1 MLLPGSASERTR
13 AVTATDSEHR
23 QGARGVIDSATM
35 QSAADAIRTVLEK
48 FSTSLA
54 QITRA
59 NEIPDT
65 SAGFRPENDAEH
77 SYELALVAI
86 VVADLIDQDLDRG
99 LVARLALVHDLEEI
113 YCGDVSVFDPA
124 SSSDTRAAEKDA
136 AGARVLDDL
145 RGLSPA
151 VAADF
156 QIYLERTYPEAHFVY
171 ALDKIVPFFRVLHN
185 GRHHAHPSLEEYRAR
200 YATARSKIAEYPPL
214 LPVFEHVY
222 DEVGARLPDLNSN

>member
-1 MLLPGSASERTR
+1 M
-13 AVTATDSEHR
+13 
-23 QGARGVIDSATM
+23 IDSATM
-35 QSAADAIRTVLEK
+35 PTAADAIRTVLER
-48 FSTSLA
+48 FSTNLA

-59 NEIPDT
+59 NEIPVP

-86 VVADLIDQDLDRG
+86 VIADLVDPELDRG

-136 AGARVLDDL
+136 ASAQVLEDL
-145 RGLSPA
+145 RKLSPA
-151 VAADF
+151 VATDF
-156 QIYLERTYPEAHFVY
+156 QIYLERTCAEARFIY

-185 GRHHAHPSLEEYRAR
+185 GRHHAHPSPEEYRAR
-200 YATARSKIAEYPPL
+200 YATARSKVAEYPPL
-214 LPVFEHVY
+214 LPVFERAY